1 MKQRRLNVVVKCIYL
16 PQNQNSTLKF
26 FVYLQI
32 GNKKKDGGTKIF
44 TAILKWQKI

>member
-1 MKQRRLNVVVKCIYL
+1 MKQRRLNVVVKRIYF

-32 GNKKKDGGTKIF
+32 GNKKIDGGTKVFI
-44 TAILKWQKI
+44 AVLKWQKI